1 MTQLILPLDHRPA
14 LGRED
19 FLVSECNRAAV
30 AWIDQW
36 QHWPAH
42 TLLLYGPPGCGKSH
56 LADVYVKNSGAT
68 VIRADELNDMRGQ
81 EPPTHILL
89 EDAPPSPA
97 GEEGLFHLINWV
109 REARGSLLITSR
121 DAPHSWPIT
130 LPDLKSR
137 VQAMTAT
144 QIGEP
149 DDALF
154 KAILVKLF
162 YDRQLEVNEAVVNY
176 LSSRIERSFQAAKY
190 WVEKLDEEALALKK
204 PVTVPLIKNCFDRA

>member
-36 QHWPAH
+36 QNWPAH
-42 TLLLYGPPGCGKSH
+42 TLLLYGPSGCGKSH

-68 VIRADELNDMRGQ
+68 VIHAGELNDMRSQ

-89 EDAPPSPA
+89 EDAPPPQA

-121 DAPHSWPIT
+121 DAPHSWPIV

-144 QIGEP
+144 QISEP

-154 KAILVKLF
+154 KAVLVKLF

-176 LSSRIERSFQAAKY
+176 LGSRIERSFKAAKY

-204 PVTVPLIKNCFDRA
+204 PVTVPLIKNCLNQA